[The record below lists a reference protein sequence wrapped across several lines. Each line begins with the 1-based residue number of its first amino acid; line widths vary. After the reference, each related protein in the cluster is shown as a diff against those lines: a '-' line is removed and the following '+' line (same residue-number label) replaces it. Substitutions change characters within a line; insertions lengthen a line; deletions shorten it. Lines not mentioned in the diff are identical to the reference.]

1 MLQPHADARADKGKA
16 CTHHARQAYA
26 DRSHAAALDDGDDAR
41 AQQSRIDQGHDL
53 VGRQLE
59 RTAEH
64 QRHGDDA
71 AQRGEQMLQRKQ
83 RGGDEAGRTVFHP
96 VKQFFHGLVS
106 CFLGM
111 QSPGNRLPREG
122 HKTKHAT
129 GSSHMPL
136 PIQPMRGA
144 V

>member
-41 AQQSRIDQGHDL
+41 AQQSRIDQGHNL

-64 QRHGDDA
+64 QRYGDDA
-71 AQRGEQMLQRKQ
+71 AQRGEQVLQRKQ

-96 VKQFFHGLVS
+96 
-106 CFLGM
+106 
-111 QSPGNRLPREG
+111 
-122 HKTKHAT
+122 
-129 GSSHMPL
+129 
-136 PIQPMRGA
+136 
-144 V
+144 